1 MKQQYYSKGPN
12 FNDITLKMYTPNDEF
27 YIPELICDKIFIYF
41 VNDIEN
47 YYYISDIFK
56 LEIYKNNELIHS
68 YDESSNDLYFSD
80 IKQLIESLLY
90 E

>member
-12 FNDITLKMYTPNDEF
+12 FNGVTLKMYTPNDEF

-47 YYYISDIFK
+47 YYYTSDIFK

-68 YDESSNDLYFSD
+68 YDESSSDLYFSD